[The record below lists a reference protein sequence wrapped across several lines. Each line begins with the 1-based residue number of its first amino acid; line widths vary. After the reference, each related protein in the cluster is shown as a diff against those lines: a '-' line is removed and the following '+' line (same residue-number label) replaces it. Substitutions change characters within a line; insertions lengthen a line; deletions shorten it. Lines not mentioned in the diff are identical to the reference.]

1 MASESLQEIMRSIRE
16 DPRVLSLLSKKR
28 GQTGVRDLQ
37 GESLRANLDA
47 LHGMLVCWF
56 VVMKSRVR
64 ISVTMISVHA
74 GMRRVIA

>member
-1 MASESLQEIMRSIRE
+1 MASESLQEVMGSIRE

-47 LHGMLVCWF
+47 VHGMLVCITLSLGS
-56 VVMKSRVR
+56 MDILAMRCTIRV
-64 ISVTMISVHA
+64 A
-74 GMRRVIA
+74 